1 MDDNEQ
7 LENYKRR
14 QFFTTTGKFGLTT
27 ALLAASAGTLMS
39 SQAVAQTAQ
48 EERDRQKA
56 AKYTMT
62 FATAY
67 IPGVSRQFPIMQLDF
82 KENIQNMSGGQ
93 IYVNLAHG
101 GKLGAGGALA
111 NKVQKGVIEAAQ
123 HSISNF
129 APFAPTADLINIPY
143 WCATNQAF
151 VNLVTSD
158 AWKQTVH
165 PAIEQNGFKALWYT
179 STSARTFSVR
189 KGLDPI
195 LSVDDLAGIK
205 FRVPGSKMLQ
215 QFYRLL
221 GANPTPVAWGET
233 PAAIKQGVADALDPV
248 IGGLV
253 NFGFQDILD
262 HITQAQSVHGGQV
275 FSCNLKWFKS
285 LPLELQDAVE
295 AASDITQRQNLAKI
309 PAAFAYAK
317 SVMETAGVQ
326 VHSLDEADLERFK
339 EAAGHQRPEW
349 DGFKTELAGSLAK
362 FDELL
367 EASQE
372 TNPRYY
378 VDNV

>member
-1 MDDNEQ
+1 
-7 LENYKRR
+7 
-14 QFFTTTGKFGLTT
+14 
-27 ALLAASAGTLMS
+27 
-39 SQAVAQTAQ
+39 
-48 EERDRQKA
+48 
-56 AKYTMT
+56 
-62 FATAY
+62 
-67 IPGVSRQFPIMQLDF
+67 
-82 KENIQNMSGGQ
+82 
-93 IYVNLAHG
+93 
-101 GKLGAGGALA
+101 
-111 NKVQKGVIEAAQ
+111 
-123 HSISNF
+123 
-129 APFAPTADLINIPY
+129 
-143 WCATNQAF
+143 
-151 VNLVTSD
+151 
-158 AWKQTVH
+158 
-165 PAIEQNGFKALWYT
+165 
-179 STSARTFSVR
+179 
-189 KGLDPI
+189 
-195 LSVDDLAGIK
+195 
-205 FRVPGSKMLQ
+205 MLQ
-215 QFYRLL
+215 QFYRML

-326 VHSLDEADLERFK
+326 VHSLDEAALERFK

-372 TNPRYY
+372 TNPRYH